1 MGVVDALFMT
11 AQVLRT
17 TGGPSASSPSE
28 LMDSSSPSFSS
39 SELEDNARFSP
50 ARLLPEEMSGLGSD
64 MVEHSSDILTE
75 VLKEGAR
82 TSAAGYRGLESA

>member
-17 TGGPSASSPSE
+17 TGESSASSPSE
-28 LMDSSSPSFSS
+28 LIGSSSPSFSP

-50 ARLLPEEMSGLGSD
+50 ARLLPGELSGLGSD
-64 MVEHSSDILTE
+64 MVEHSCDILTE

-82 TSAAGYRGLESA
+82 TGVAGYRRLGSA